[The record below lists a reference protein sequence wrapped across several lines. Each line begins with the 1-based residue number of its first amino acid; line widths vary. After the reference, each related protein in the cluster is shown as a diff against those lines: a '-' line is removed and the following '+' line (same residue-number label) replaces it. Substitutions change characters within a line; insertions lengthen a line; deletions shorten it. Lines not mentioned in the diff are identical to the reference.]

1 MKVIA
6 KMKNLR
12 IAPRKTKLVV
22 DLVRGLGTEEALIQ
36 LDHCP
41 KKTASYMK
49 KLVLSAIANGENNF
63 GIDRKNMFISETF
76 VGAGPVLKRWMP
88 KAFGRAG
95 RILKRTSQ
103 ITVVISEIIE
113 GKGRKSPEQL
123 EKERKDRLE
132 EKKRLEKEARKNQ
145 EQTEKKEA
153 EEKKKKP
160 SVKSGSVAKKEE
172 EKKDKNKSEKKG
184 WASKIFRRK
193 SM

>member
-12 IAPRKTKLVV
+12 IAPRKTKLVA
-22 DLVRGLGTEEALIQ
+22 DLVRGLDTEEALIQ

-41 KKTASYMK
+41 KKTATYIK
-49 KLVLSAIANGENNF
+49 KLILSAMANGENNF
-63 GIDRKNMFISETF
+63 GIDKKNMYISEIF

-103 ITVVISEIIE
+103 ITVVISEKIE

-123 EKERKDRLE
+123 EKERKARLE
-132 EKKRLEKEARKNQ
+132 EKKKLEKEARKNQ
-145 EQTEKKEA
+145 EQAEKEEDK
-153 EEKKKKP
+153 EKKKKP
-160 SVKSGSVAKKEE
+160 SLKSDNVAKKEVE
-172 EKKDKNKSEKKG
+172 KDKNKSEKKG

>member
-12 IAPRKTKLVV
+12 IAPRKTKLVA
-22 DLVRGLGTEEALIQ
+22 DLVRGLDTEEALIQ

-41 KKTASYMK
+41 KKTATYIK
-49 KLVLSAIANGENNF
+49 KLILSAMANGENNF
-63 GIDRKNMFISETF
+63 GIDKKNMYISEIF

-103 ITVVISEIIE
+103 ITVVISEKIE
-113 GKGRKSPEQL
+113 GEGRKSPEQL
-123 EKERKDRLE
+123 EKERKARLE
-132 EKKRLEKEARKNQ
+132 EKKKLEKEARKNQ
-145 EQTEKKEA
+145 EQTEKEENK
-153 EEKKKKP
+153 EKKKKP
-160 SVKSGSVAKKEE
+160 SLKSDNVAKKEVE
-172 EKKDKNKSEKKG
+172 KDKNKSEKKG

>member
-12 IAPRKTKLVV
+12 IAPRKTKLVA
-22 DLVRGLGTEEALIQ
+22 DLVRGLDTEEALIQ

-41 KKTASYMK
+41 KKTATYMK
-49 KLVLSAIANGENNF
+49 KLIFSAMANGENNF
-63 GIDRKNMFISETF
+63 GIDKKNMYISEAF

-103 ITVVISEIIE
+103 ITVVISERIE

-123 EKERKDRLE
+123 ENERKARLE
-132 EKKRLEKEARKNQ
+132 EKRKLEKEARKNQ
-145 EQTEKKEA
+145 EQVKK

-160 SVKSGSVAKKEE
+160 SLKSSSVAKKEGE
-172 EKKDKNKSEKKG
+172 KDKNKSEKKS